1 MKKMESYTNHL
12 DDNVSKWFAIRTNFK
27 HEKQTAKNLK
37 EVGVLAYL
45 PLVTK
50 VRRYTRK
57 VKKYEIP
64 LITNYVFV
72 KIKKSEYIK
81 VLQTQ
86 GVLGFIKVGKNL
98 ISIPENEINTLK
110 KVMGEKKEIGVF
122 PIDKRRAMGKKV
134 EIISGYLSGIKGEV
148 INFSN
153 KKMVII
159 ELQNI
164 GYTLSIEI
172 SSDNLKLID

>member
-12 DDNVSKWFAIRTNFK
+12 DDNVSKWFAVRTNFK
-27 HEKQTAKNLK
+27 HEKHVAKKLK
-37 EVGVLAYL
+37 EVGISVYL

-50 VRRYTRK
+50 IQQYTRK

-64 LITNYVFV
+64 LISNYVFV
-72 KIKKSEYIK
+72 KIKKTEYVN

-98 ISIPENEINTLK
+98 ISIPEDEINTLK
-110 KVMGEKKEIGVF
+110 KVMGEKNKIDVF
-122 PIDKRRAMGKKV
+122 PIDRRKTIGRTV
-134 EIISGYLSGIKGEV
+134 EIVSGYLTGIKGKIVEV
-148 INFSN
+148 SN
-153 KKMVII
+153 KKMFLV

-164 GYTLSIEI
+164 GYTLSMEI
-172 SSDNLKLID
+172 SSNDLKLID